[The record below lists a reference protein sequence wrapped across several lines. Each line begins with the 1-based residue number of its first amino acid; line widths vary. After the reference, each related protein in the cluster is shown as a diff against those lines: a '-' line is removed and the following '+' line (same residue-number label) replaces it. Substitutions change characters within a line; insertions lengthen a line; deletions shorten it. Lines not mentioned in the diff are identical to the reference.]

1 MATLKEIRIRFKAVK
16 NIQKITKAMKM
27 VSAAK
32 MRKAQD
38 RILSTR
44 PYAHKLSELM
54 GQLVA
59 LAHLSDHPLTQER
72 EVKKRLVV
80 LVTADRGLCGA
91 FNSNII
97 KFTVN
102 HLKAIGKDTALV
114 TIGKKGFD
122 FFNKRHYN
130 VIKNYPG
137 LFQNLNIQESNEI
150 VSYLKNLFVTGEYD
164 FIEVIY
170 NEFKSII
177 KQNITTE
184 TLLPFSKK
192 GNTDKKLMNASFI
205 YEPEAKKILQELIPK
220 ELNIQF
226 WKALLESNA
235 SEQGARMTAM
245 DAASNNAGDLIQ
257 ALNLSYNRARQE
269 SITKELLE
277 IVSGAEALKKE

>member
-1 MATLKEIRIRFKAVK
+1 LATLKEIRIRFKAVK

-44 PYAHKLSELM
+44 PYAYKLSELM
-54 GQLVA
+54 SQLVS
-59 LAHLSDHPLTQER
+59 LAQLSDHPLTKER
-72 EVKKRLVV
+72 EAKKRVVV
-80 LVTADRGLCGA
+80 LVSADRGLCGA

-97 KFTVN
+97 KYTVN
-102 HLKAIGKDTALV
+102 HLNEIGKDTALV

-122 FFNKRHYN
+122 FFNKRKYN

-137 LFQNLNIQESNEI
+137 VFHDLNIQTSNEI
-150 VSYLKNLFVTGEYD
+150 VSYLKDLFLSEEYD
-164 FIEVIY
+164 VVEIIY

-177 KQNITTE
+177 KQNIVTE
-184 TLLPFSKK
+184 KLLPFSKNVK
-192 GNTDKKLMNASFI
+192 IDKKLQNTNFI
-205 YEPEAKKILQELIPK
+205 YEPAAEKILQELIPK

-257 ALNLSYNRARQE
+257 SLNLSYNRARQE

>member
-1 MATLKEIRIRFKAVK
+1 LATLKEIRVRLKSVK

-38 RILSTR
+38 KILSTR
-44 PYAHKLSELM
+44 PYAYKLSELM
-54 GQLVA
+54 SQLVE
-59 LAHLSDHPLTQER
+59 LASISEHPLTEER
-72 EVKKRLVV
+72 EIKKKLVI

-97 KFTVN
+97 KYTVN
-102 HLKAIGKDTALV
+102 HLNEVGKDTALV

-122 FFNKRHYN
+122 FFSKRKYN
-130 VIKNYPG
+130 VVKNYPG
-137 LFQNLNIQESNEI
+137 VFQNLNIQSSNEI
-150 VSYLKNLFVTGEYD
+150 VSYMKDLFISGEYD
-164 FIEVIY
+164 FIEIIY

-177 KQNITTE
+177 KQNIVTE
-184 TLLPFSKK
+184 TLLPFKK
-192 GNTDKKLMNASFI
+192 KETTDKKLQNVNFI
-205 YEPEAKKILQELIPK
+205 FEPEAKKILQELIPK

-245 DAASNNAGDLIQ
+245 DAATNNAGDLIQ
-257 ALNLSYNRARQE
+257 SLNLSYNRARQE
-269 SITKELLE
+269 SITIELLE